1 MPTRLQNLELNL
13 RKYVLQDLLAEKDEE
28 ECERII
34 HSVINKLS
42 DEDLLLKIQR
52 FVLNE
57 KPTDFADFQAA
68 VQQRAQALC
77 LQVND
82 SDIQKFTRYLR
93 EQDLIRQNNGKI
105 EYAPFI
111 TQPEKTQFDDKLQ
124 KVLAALAVA
133 KNKRPTKLKALQNV
147 IKSHAQYGD
156 KEAERM
162 VQYLQEKKYI
172 QIDGTSVVYKK

>member
-1 MPTRLQNLELNL
+1 MNL